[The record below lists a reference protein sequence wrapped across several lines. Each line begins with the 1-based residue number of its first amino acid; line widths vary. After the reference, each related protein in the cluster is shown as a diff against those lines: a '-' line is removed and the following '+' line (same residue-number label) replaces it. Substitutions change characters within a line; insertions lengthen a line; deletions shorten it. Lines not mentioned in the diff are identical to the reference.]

1 MDTLLK
7 QHFWAINL
15 LALTLLAWL
24 VAASVNDYLASKL
37 FAIPSVT
44 ADPKKPGTGS
54 EAVAKDTNGG
64 AVGEDLRSWV
74 MFNTNKP
81 EDKAADSSEDA
92 ADASTAEE
100 AEKPDGE
107 LDESELPIDLMGTIV
122 ADQDALSMATLR
134 IEGENKLAWIGSEFM
149 EGKAKIVEI
158 NPRHIV
164 VKEADSHRVIKL
176 WTAKAAQAIGRP
188 NRGTGRNSSSRG
200 TSSTARR
207 SAATKSGTT
216 SRLKPKKKPGR
227 FKGVK
232 KTGAYSYDIERPEL
246 NKYLD
251 NLGGLGSQAR
261 VIPNHVGGRTQGY
274 KLVGV
279 RPNSLFR
286 TIGIRSGDVIMSVN
300 GQPIDSA
307 AKALGLFDKLKSEP
321 QVGVTIERRGQEKE
335 LSYSIQ

>member
-7 QHFWAINL
+7 RHFWVINL

-37 FAIPSVT
+37 FAIPSVK
-44 ADPKKPGTGS
+44 ADPKKADAA
-54 EAVAKDTNGG
+54 ELAAKDQT
-64 AVGEDLRSWV
+64 ASKPGEDLRSWI
-74 MFNTNKP
+74 MFNLNEPQAAEATDASSEKTDETEDSTPKP
-81 EDKAADSSEDA
+81 E
-92 ADASTAEE
+92 
-100 AEKPDGE
+100 GE

-134 IEGENKLAWIGSEFM
+134 IEGENKLAWVGSEFL
-149 EGKAKIVEI
+149 EGKAKVTEI

-164 VKEADSHRVIKL
+164 VKEDDSHRVIKL
-176 WTAKAAQAIGRP
+176 WTAKAAQPVGR
-188 NRGTGRNSSSRG
+188 NRPGSRNSSTRSPSKTSRRG
-200 TSSTARR
+200 TNSSG
-207 SAATKSGTT
+207 ATT
-216 SRLKPKKKPGR
+216 RLKPQKKKGR
-227 FKGVK
+227 FQGVK
-232 KTGAYSYDIERPEL
+232 KTGAYSYEIERPEL
-246 NKYLD
+246 NKYID

-261 VIPNHVGGRTQGY
+261 VIPNHVGGRTHGY

-300 GQPIDSA
+300 GQKIDSA
-307 AKALGLFDKLKSEP
+307 AKALGLFDKLKTEP
-321 QVGVTIERRGQEKE
+321 QVGVKIERRGQEKE

>member
-24 VAASVNDYLASKL
+24 VAASVNDYLAAKL
-37 FAIPSVT
+37 FAIPSVQ
-44 ADPKKPGTGS
+44 ADLKKTGTGPETAAS
-54 EAVAKDTNGG
+54 EVNGP
-64 AVGEDLRSWV
+64 ALGEDLRSWV

-81 EDKAADSSEDA
+81 EEKTPDNSDDGP
-92 ADASTAEE
+92 DASTNDDT
-100 AEKPDGE
+100 EKPDGE

-134 IEGENKLAWIGSEFM
+134 IEGENKLAWVGSEFM

-164 VKEADSHRVIKL
+164 VKEAESHRVIKL
-176 WTAKAAQAIGRP
+176 WTVKAAQAIGRP
-188 NRGTGRNSSSRG
+188 NRGTGRNASSRG
-200 TSSTARR
+200 TSSASRR
-207 SAATKSGTT
+207 NSPTKTGTT
-216 SRLKPKKKPGR
+216 SRLKAKKKTGR

-307 AKALGLFDKLKSEP
+307 AKALGLFDKLKSEA
-321 QVGVTIERRGQEKE
+321 QVGVTIERRGQQKD

>member
-7 QHFWAINL
+7 QHFWVINL
-15 LALTLLAWL
+15 LALALLAWL

-37 FAIPSVT
+37 FAIPSVK
-44 ADPKKPGTGS
+44 ADTKKAEITEQVAGRSAGTQ
-54 EAVAKDTNGG
+54 
-64 AVGEDLRSWV
+64 VGQDLRSWL
-74 MFNTNKP
+74 MFNLDEPRPDAETTTESETTTDTTDTPPKP
-81 EDKAADSSEDA
+81 E
-92 ADASTAEE
+92 
-100 AEKPDGE
+100 GE

-122 ADQDALSMATLR
+122 ADKNAMSMATLR
-134 IEGENKLAWIGSEFM
+134 IEGENKLAWVGSEFL
-149 EGKAKIVEI
+149 EGKARITEI

-176 WTAKAAQAIGRP
+176 WTEKAAQPVGR
-188 NRGTGRNSSSRG
+188 NRPGGRNSSNRAATSKTKSRS
-200 TSSTARR
+200 TSSTG
-207 SAATKSGTT
+207 STT
-216 SRLKPKKKPGR
+216 RLKPARKSGR

-232 KTGAYSYDIERPEL
+232 KTGAYSYEIERPEL

-261 VIPNHVGGRTQGY
+261 VIPNHVGGRTRGY

-321 QVGVTIERRGQEKE
+321 QVGVKIERRGQEKE
-335 LSYSIQ
+335 LTYSIQ

>member
-7 QHFWAINL
+7 RHFWVINL

-37 FAIPSVT
+37 FAIPSVK
-44 ADPKKPGTGS
+44 ADPKKSDATD
-54 EAVAKDTNGG
+54 VAKKDQGIPEPG
-64 AVGEDLRSWV
+64 DDLRSWM
-74 MFNTNKP
+74 MFNLKEPKSPESNDESAEKGDESKDETPKP
-81 EDKAADSSEDA
+81 E
-92 ADASTAEE
+92 
-100 AEKPDGE
+100 GE

-134 IEGENKLAWIGSEFM
+134 IEGENKLAWIGSEFL
-149 EGKAKIVEI
+149 EGKAKVTEI

-164 VKEADSHRVIKL
+164 VKESESHRVIKL
-176 WTAKAAQAIGRP
+176 WSAKAAQPIGR
-188 NRGTGRNSSSRG
+188 NRLSNKSKPPRSASNSSRRP
-200 TSSTARR
+200 SS
-207 SAATKSGTT
+207 SSGTT
-216 SRLKPKKKPGR
+216 SRLKPKKPKGR
-227 FKGVK
+227 FQGVK
-232 KTGAYSYDIERPEL
+232 KTGAYSYEIERPEL
-246 NKYLD
+246 NKYID

-261 VIPNHVGGRTQGY
+261 VIPNHVGGRTHGY

-300 GQPIDSA
+300 GQKIDSA
-307 AKALGLFDKLKSEP
+307 AKALGLFDKLKTEP
-321 QVGVTIERRGQEKE
+321 QVGVKIERRGQEKE